1 MLKPIVI
8 DFSSLENNGF
18 SCYLKGRSYDLQ
30 ENFQTLDI
38 EKAVYYYKK
47 GYYEY
52 GDILCQYS
60 IAASLNDEMFIPFF
74 DDEDKKVSFPKYEE
88 LEELSKQNNYEGICA
103 TFACAFYLNY
113 GIGVDKDE
121 QLAYNLI
128 KSCADRG
135 HVGAMYDLGTV
146 PKFIKNIGED
156 ESQRYL
162 ELASLGGSMRAK
174 KKYKVR

>member
-1 MLKPIVI
+1 MIKPITI
-8 DFSSLENNGF
+8 NLIELEDNGF

-52 GDILCQYS
+52 NDILCQYS

-74 DDEDKKVSFPKYEE
+74 DDEDKKVPFPKYEE
-88 LEELSKQNNYEGICA
+88 LEELSKQDNYEGICA

-113 GIGVDKDE
+113 GIGIDKDE